1 MNNIKTF
8 LTILFVIILNEH
20 TYSQQKEDSKILSFL
35 SGELKDNNLYNE
47 PMDSIIKKFKGNIV
61 NHKKNLNL
69 SDDPKYL
76 IQPNTNTI
84 YDEIITILPTDIVMF
99 HVYRPDTIYFYF
111 KAERLVKGHFHF
123 IVDRNAAENNI
134 ADILDLKLGRSQ
146 AGGDYKGLHYILWD
160 DQYNVLPN
168 VIYAKLNYVYDL
180 AVNNDKNKVVNAYL
194 DFIMLKPPESNI
206 AENQT
211 KERPVLDYSTF
222 ENQIK
227 TDRSGKGNSTF
238 NISIAKLESIVILKT
253 TLKGLEAQLGNWN
266 SYGNL
271 NDIGAE
277 YDDNTKNFTIPLFQI
292 HYETTVKNNGYLIE
306 ADVSK
311 SLKNPV
317 KELQITTTLN
327 GYQLAQLKESLHA
340 HGYLLNENLSATLN
354 KLSYNN
360 KARRLITIRYNENGS
375 YTIGIFK

>member
-1 MNNIKTF
+1 
-8 LTILFVIILNEH
+8 
-20 TYSQQKEDSKILSFL
+20 
-35 SGELKDNNLYNE
+35 
-47 PMDSIIKKFKGNIV
+47 
-61 NHKKNLNL
+61 
-69 SDDPKYL
+69 
-76 IQPNTNTI
+76 
-84 YDEIITILPTDIVMF
+84 
-99 HVYRPDTIYFYF
+99 
-111 KAERLVKGHFHF
+111 
-123 IVDRNAAENNI
+123 
-134 ADILDLKLGRSQ
+134 
-146 AGGDYKGLHYILWD
+146 LHYILWD
-160 DQYNVLPN
+160 DQ
-168 VIYAKLNYVYDL
+168 YAKLNYVYDL
-180 AVNNDKNKVVNAYL
+180 AFNNDKNKVVNAYL
-194 DFIMLKPPESNI
+194 DFITLTPPESNI

-238 NISIAKLESIVILKT
+238 NISIAKLESIFILKT
-253 TLKGLEAQLGNWN
+253 TLKGLEAQLGTWN

-271 NDIGAE
+271 NNVGAE

-327 GYQLAQLKESLHA
+327 GYQLAQFKESLHA
-340 HGYLLNENLSATLN
+340 HGYLLNENLSETLN

>member
-1 MNNIKTF
+1 
-8 LTILFVIILNEH
+8 
-20 TYSQQKEDSKILSFL
+20 
-35 SGELKDNNLYNE
+35 
-47 PMDSIIKKFKGNIV
+47 MDSIIKKFKGNIV
-61 NHKKNLNL
+61 YHKKNLNL
-69 SDDPKYL
+69 SNDPKYL

-84 YDEIITILPTDIVMF
+84 YDELITILPTDIIMF
-99 HVYRPDTIYFYF
+99 HLYRPDTIYFYF
-111 KAERLVKGHFHF
+111 KAKRLVKGHYHF

-134 ADILDLKLGRSQ
+134 ADTLDLKLGQSQ

-160 DQYNVLPN
+160 DQY
-168 VIYAKLNYVYDL
+168 AKLNYVYDL
-180 AVNNDKNKVVNAYL
+180 AFNNDKNKVVNAYL
-194 DFIMLKPPESNI
+194 DFITLTPPESNI

-238 NISIAKLESIVILKT
+238 NISIAKLESIFILKT
-253 TLKGLEAQLGNWN
+253 TLKGLEAQLGTWN

-271 NDIGAE
+271 NNVGAE

-327 GYQLAQLKESLHA
+327 GYQLAQFKESLHA
-340 HGYLLNENLSATLN
+340 HGYLLNENLSETLN